1 MSDAP
6 LVLNVDDYESG
17 RYARGTVLRQ
27 AGFRVVDASTA
38 DEALRMLANELPAVA
53 LVDVQLPDMNGSELC
68 RRIKA
73 NPATASVLVV
83 HTSATFRR
91 GEDWA
96 RGLDQG
102 ADAYLVE
109 PVEPEVL
116 VATVRALLRTRR
128 AEDAVRLAER
138 EWRLTFEAIS
148 DGACFVD
155 REGLISRCN
164 ARFGA
169 LVGGEGQLTGR
180 PVQSVF
186 GALLGDLPADA
197 VHGSWTRDIQVGSR
211 WLRVVVTPVPAEVT
225 GTAGGVWIVTDITEH
240 KRVEEM
246 TARLL
251 AVEADGTERL
261 VGEYIFNHTRTIPGP
276 PGWGAS

>member
-17 RYARGTVLRQ
+17 RYARGKVLRQ

-38 DEALRMLANELPAVA
+38 DEALRILANELPAVA
-53 LVDVQLPDMNGSELC
+53 LVDVRLPDMNGSELC

-83 HTSATFRR
+83 HTSAAFRR
-91 GEDWA
+91 AEDRA

-128 AEDAVRLAER
+128 ARSGGRRRSGGSARR
-138 EWRLTFEAIS
+138 R
-148 DGACFVD
+148 GA
-155 REGLISRCN
+155 RR
-164 ARFGA
+164 
-169 LVGGEGQLTGR
+169 
-180 PVQSVF
+180 
-186 GALLGDLPADA
+186 
-197 VHGSWTRDIQVGSR
+197 GSR
-211 WLRVVVTPVPAEVT
+211 GR
-225 GTAGGVWIVTDITEH
+225 
-240 KRVEEM
+240 R
-246 TARLL
+246 R
-251 AVEADGTERL
+251 
-261 VGEYIFNHTRTIPGP
+261 P
-276 PGWGAS
+276 PPRR